1 MSQNNASRFG
11 AVGAWVKAV
20 LAGGSLLLA
29 PLPKGAAQAAQAAE
43 APQVPRSDEAD
54 ADPIA
59 TDLACTA
66 TS

>member
-1 MSQNNASRFG
+1 MGATQSR
-11 AVGAWVKAV
+11 AVGAWASAV
-20 LAGGSLLLA
+20 LVGGSLMLA
-29 PLPKGAAQAAQAAE
+29 PMPNGGAHAAG

-59 TDLACTA
+59 THLACTA